1 MSIIIQIQALR
12 AILQKFRLRKKTI
25 GFVPTM
31 GALHNGHL
39 ALLSRCRK
47 DNDLAVLSI
56 FVNPLQFG
64 PAEDYHQYPREKKN
78 DVLLAK
84 KENIDIIFYP
94 SGKEMY
100 PDERLTYVNVRR
112 LTEGLCG
119 GSRPGHFDGV
129 ATVVAKL
136 INIVQPDIM
145 YLGQKDAQ
153 QCVVIKQ
160 MARDLNFPVKIKVIP
175 TVREKDGLA
184 FSSRNRRLTASQR
197 TQAPVLYQSLRLASQ
212 QILQGTR
219 QPSAIITMIKTMLR
233 RQTSGEIDYVACVN
247 ADTLSPLE
255 RLEGKVL
262 VALSVKFGQ
271 TRLIDNIIVRIP

>member
-1 MSIIIQIQALR
+1 
-12 AILQKFRLRKKTI
+12 
-25 GFVPTM
+25 M
-31 GALHNGHL
+31 GALHEGHL
-39 ALLSRCRK
+39 TLLRRCRK
-47 DNDLAVLSI
+47 ENELAVMSI

-64 PAEDYHQYPREKKN
+64 PTEDYQQYPRDKKS

-94 SGKEMY
+94 SEKEMY
-100 PDERLTYVNVRR
+100 PDENLTHINVQR

-119 GSRPGHFDGV
+119 SSRPGHFQGV

-136 INIVQPDIM
+136 LNIVRPNIM

-153 QCVVIKQ
+153 QCAVIKQ
-160 MARDLNFPVKIKVIP
+160 MVRDLNFPVKIKIIP

-184 FSSRNRRLTASQR
+184 LSSRNRYLTALQR
-197 TQAPVLYQSLRLASQ
+197 TQAPVLYQSLRLANQ

-219 QPSAIITMIKTMLR
+219 QSSAIVTMIKTMIR
-233 RQTSGEIDYVACVN
+233 RQTAGEIDYIACVN
-247 ADTLSPLE
+247 AETLQPLE

-262 VALSVKFGQ
+262 VALAVKFGH
-271 TRLIDNIIVRIP
+271 TRLIDNIIVQIP